1 MPPAAPGAGA
11 VRAGVE
17 ESAPVRASR
26 TRNNERVT
34 SAPPVDLPG
43 WRHVYSGK
51 VRDLYVPA
59 DTADDAAPARLLVV
73 ASDRVSAF
81 DHVLSPGI
89 PDKGVLLTTLSL
101 WWFDQLAG
109 ADGGRAIPNHLLPDH
124 ELSGDDAVA
133 SIPDAVQGRAM
144 LVRSLDMQPIEC
156 VVRGYLTGSGWAEYR
171 AEGTVCGIPLPEGLE
186 DGDRLP
192 EPLYTP
198 AFKAPMGEHD
208 ENITFERSVEIVG
221 AETATA
227 LRDLSL
233 EIYRRASTTAEARG
247 LILADTKFEFGF
259 DDAGVLTLAD
269 EVLTSDSSR
278 YWDAEAWRTGSTP
291 AERMASFDKQIV
303 RNWLAENWD
312 KQGEPPALPPE
323 IVERTRDRYATLL
336 RLLTAS

>member
-1 MPPAAPGAGA
+1 MP
-11 VRAGVE
+11 RRGVTQ
-17 ESAPVRASR
+17 SARVHGPASR
-26 TRNNERVT
+26 DNGRVT
-34 SAPPVDLPG
+34 SAPPLELPG

-59 DTADDAAPARLLVV
+59 DTAEDARPAHLLVV

-109 ADGGRAIPNHLLPDH
+109 ADGGRAIPNHLAADH
-124 ELSGDDAVA
+124 ALVGDEAVA
-133 SIPDAVQGRAM
+133 LIPSAVQGRAM
-144 LVRSLDMQPIEC
+144 LVRALDMQPIEC
-156 VVRGYLTGSGWAEYR
+156 VVRGYLTGSGWAEYQTS
-171 AEGTVCGIPLPEGLE
+171 GTVCGIPLPEGLA

-192 EPLYTP
+192 QPLYTP

-208 ENITFERSVEIVG
+208 ENISFERSAEIVG
-221 AETATA
+221 ADTAAA
-227 LRDLSL
+227 LREVSL
-233 EIYRRASTTAEARG
+233 EIYRRASATAEAHG

-259 DDAGVLTLAD
+259 DAEGVLTLAD

-278 YWDAEAWRTGSTP
+278 YWDAEAWRTGETP

-303 RNWLAENWD
+303 RNWLAANWD
-312 KQGEPPALPPE
+312 KQGEPPALPTE
-323 IVERTRDRYATLL
+323 IVERTRDRYAQLL
-336 RLLTAS
+336 GLLTA

>member
-1 MPPAAPGAGA
+1 MR
-11 VRAGVE
+11 RA
-17 ESAPVRASR
+17 R
-26 TRNNERVT
+26 TRDNERVT
-34 SAPPVDLPG
+34 TAPPLELPG
-43 WRHVYSGK
+43 FRHTYSGK

-59 DTADDAAPARLLVV
+59 DTVEGEAPAHLLVV

-89 PDKGVLLTTLSL
+89 PDKGELLTTLSL

-109 ADGGRAIPNHLLPDH
+109 ADGGRSIPNHLVADH
-124 ELSGDDAVA
+124 ALVGEETVTL
-133 SIPDAVQGRAM
+133 IPDAVQGRAM

-171 AEGTVCGIPLPEGLE
+171 AEGTVCGIPLPEGLN

-208 ENITFERSVEIVG
+208 ENITFERSAELVG
-221 AETATA
+221 AETAEA
-227 LRDLSL
+227 LRELSL
-233 EIYRRASTTAEARG
+233 EIYRRASATAEAHG
-247 LILADTKFEFGF
+247 LILADTKFEFGY
-259 DDAGVLTLAD
+259 DDDGVLTLAD

-278 YWDAEAWRTGSTP
+278 YWDAGAWRTGSTP

-312 KQGEPPALPPE
+312 KQGEPPALPAE
-323 IVERTRDRYATLL
+323 IVERTRERYAELL
-336 RLLTAS
+336 RLLTS